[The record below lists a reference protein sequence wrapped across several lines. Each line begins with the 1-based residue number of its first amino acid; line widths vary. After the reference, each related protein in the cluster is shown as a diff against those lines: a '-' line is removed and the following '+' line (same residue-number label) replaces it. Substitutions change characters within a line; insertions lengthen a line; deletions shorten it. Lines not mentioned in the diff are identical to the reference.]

1 VSGEF
6 FHTLARRAAQRY
18 PRGDRYARHFAY
30 GKLTRDPVFR
40 HLVEKGFFAPRS
52 RILDLG
58 CGQGLLGALLA
69 EACAAH
75 ARGEWPA
82 QWPAP
87 PEGFALDGVDLAA
100 RDIERARSAGCGQAH
115 FVRAD
120 IRSVEFGRTD
130 AVALLDVLHYLDPE
144 GQRDVIARTRA
155 SLDGGGVLLMRVADA
170 SRSLR
175 FLLTLTADHAATRL
189 RGHRPG
195 RFHTRPLREWVREL
209 AACGFETEAV
219 PMSKGTGFANVLLVA
234 RRAQIQ

>member
-1 VSGEF
+1 MSGDF
-6 FHTLARRAAQRY
+6 FRALAARAARRY
-18 PRGDRYARHFAY
+18 PHADPFARHFAH

-40 HLVEKGFFAPRS
+40 HVLEGGFFAPGS

-69 EACAAH
+69 EACETH
-75 ARGEWPA
+75 ARGEWPS

-87 PEGFALDGVDLAA
+87 PAGFAIDGVDLAG
-100 RDIERARSAGCGQAH
+100 RDIERARLAAGARAH
-115 FVRAD
+115 FVRGD

-130 AVALLDVLHYLDPE
+130 AVALFDVLHYLDPE

-155 SLDGGGVLLMRVADA
+155 SLGPGGVLLLRIADA

-175 FLLTLTADHAATRL
+175 FLFTVAVDRASMRL
-189 RGHRPG
+189 RGHRLG
-195 RFHTRPLREWVREL
+195 RFHTRSAGEWMHEL
-209 AACGFETEAV
+209 AALGFDAQAM

-234 RRAQIQ
+234 RCSRTA